1 MKTQHI
7 KICEI
12 QLKAIG
18 LEKCIALGD
27 YIRKQSRFQVNY
39 LSFYS
44 KKLEEQNKQRA
55 SKRKETIKIEEISN
69 KDQRNQ

>member
-44 KKLEEQNKQRA
+44 KKLEEQNKQ
-55 SKRKETIKIEEISN
+55 SKQKKRNN
-69 KDQRNQ
+69 KN